1 MITFILKI
9 CIACYLIYMIHQ
21 VHTMLQ
27 YNSNATVKTIQ
38 LPHKDKITEEL
49 KTKNPL
55 LIIYPENNLDL
66 SVSNMNLRIPGYI
79 IKDGKKLISLEQ
91 LLQSEVIQ
99 ITDNQKIIDDYQLN
113 THCDKVVDLI
123 KDTMTCDITYKLSLY
138 KGNYQSKLY
147 KNYRENLL
155 FQSLNDSYTL
165 YLFNPKHEQEIKGLE
180 LNSIKKWGIKLDVA
194 KDTIVVIPTEWSYF
208 YEQTND
214 KELLL
219 CKIECD
225 SISTWIFNRLR
236 RK

>member
-1 MITFILKI
+1 
-9 CIACYLIYMIHQ
+9 
-21 VHTMLQ
+21 
-27 YNSNATVKTIQ
+27 
-38 LPHKDKITEEL
+38 
-49 KTKNPL
+49 
-55 LIIYPENNLDL
+55 
-66 SVSNMNLRIPGYI
+66 MNLRIPGYI
-79 IKDGKKLISLEQ
+79 IKDGEKLISLEQ
-91 LLQSEVIQ
+91 LLQSEVIH

-123 KDTMTCDITYKLSLY
+123 KNTMTCDISYKLSLY

-155 FQSLNDSYTL
+155 LQSLNDSYIL
-165 YLFNPKHEQEIKGLE
+165 YLFNPKHEQEIKGLN

-208 YEQTND
+208 YEQTDN